1 MTKNVIRV
9 VAAIITRGDGQ
20 VLVTRRAPDKNE
32 GGRWE
37 FPGGKIEPGETP
49 EAALAREI
57 SEELE
62 ISVKVGQLFMES
74 THSYSDLE
82 VLLQAYFCEQ
92 VGGSLHLTVHDRAEW
107 ADRKD
112 LARYDFAPADV
123 PIVKALALK

>member
-1 MTKNVIRV
+1 MDVIRV
-9 VAAIITRGDGQ
+9 AAAIITRGDGK

-57 SEELE
+57 REELE
-62 ISVKVGQLFMES
+62 IDVKVGRFFMES
-74 THSYSDLE
+74 THSYSNVE
-82 VLLQAYFCEQ
+82 VLLMAYFCEQ
-92 VGGSLHLTVHDRAEW
+92 VGGSLRLTVHDRVEW

-112 LARYDFAPADV
+112 LAKYDFAPADV
-123 PIVKALALK
+123 PIVQALARG